1 MLASLPR
8 TQKKTPTIVV
18 RSIDTDVFVLLL
30 HHAQPINAMLWM
42 DAGINSKNTRRMIDV
57 SNLAEKLTPPIC
69 EALPSL
75 HAFTGCDYTASF
87 MRKAK
92 WRPFEIMKKSR
103 LLTLARPM
111 GQLGG
116 SDVIDSDV
124 AATIEEYVCAVD
136 GVGNLADVNEARLH
150 IFQ

>member
-1 MLASLPR
+1 
-8 TQKKTPTIVV
+8 
-18 RSIDTDVFVLLL
+18 
-30 HHAQPINAMLWM
+30 
-42 DAGINSKNTRRMIDV
+42 MIDI

-103 LLTLARPM
+103 LFTLAM

-116 SDVIDSDV
+116 SDVIGSDV
-124 AATIEEYVCAVD
+124 AATIEEYACAVY
-136 GVGNLADVNEARLH
+136 GVGNLADVNEARLPS
-150 IFQ
+150 FPKALCPRDTN